1 MRYGL
6 QAHEGCGTGS
16 SGVRATATERA
27 EAASEGRMRRD
38 QGRRGARQENW
49 LSCVREKQ
57 A

>member
-6 QAHEGCGTGS
+6 QAHEGRGTGS
-16 SGVRATATERA
+16 SGVQATTRQRA
-27 EAASEGRMRRD
+27 EAASEGGMRRD
-38 QGRRGARQENW
+38 QGRRGARGENW